1 TRMPGRVRRITVYE
15 TPQRFY
21 LVGSDNS
28 GTRFNLLKIDRLDSK
43 ALLTGEPENDYS
55 KSDIMQILST
65 VNEGSSIVCKSSG
78 SGSKKGRPNGG
89 LLERVYNAFGVL
101 GVVRFTEG
109 YYLIVITKATVMATF
124 GYHTIYKIAEVA
136 MMSLASD
143 DHVPSAEEQRYLK
156 QFQSVDLSTDFYF
169 SYTYDL
175 SRSLQENA
183 VNTNWDNNGDRTI
196 RADNKFVWNK
206 FLLEPLRSNLVSER
220 WFVECVH
227 GFVRQQIIE
236 LPCSKFSLVLIGRR
250 SSDYAGTRF
259 LKRGANLKGDVANDV
274 ETEQIVWDMNSAAS
288 IDKGRFSA
296 FVQRRGSVPLRWS
309 QDPSTR
315 GVVGKPLILIGIH
328 EPHAQT
334 AAAHFRDLKQK
345 YGDPIV
351 VMNLVKKREKRRGDE
366 NLLHEQFIKSVRY
379 LNQFLPLRNQIC
391 YISFDVAR
399 CNKSSSTISN
409 VITKLE
415 ELGDKIVCKS
425 GWFQSFPL
433 PHCRTK
439 WPHRSFSSFSPSF
452 SSCGRFLIQNGVCRT
467 NCVDCL
473 DRTNVAQFGI
483 GKVALAFQL
492 CAFGVLD
499 EPLIELSSEIS
510 RVYEDLFDEHGDTMA
525 WQYAGSQLVHSVKH
539 YKKMGAFQERSRDI
553 IQNLSRYYS
562 NTFSDYDK
570 QAALNLFLGVYR
582 PQITSNLHLWD
593 LPSDFYLHF
602 KPTEK
607 VTKDY
612 CLWWTTEEE
621 DRELMDGDYVIV
633 NSQRNRPSVSSDY
646 RVVRIATDDD
656 FREYYRT
663 FEMTSLDLRLKQL
676 ALVDCK
682 TVNVAGVNEEP
693 PSGQLMKLFKSDP
706 KPMSKKKKAEM
717 SDDED
722 DDGEETR
729 DDTIVQMDEVYE
741 KVIEPKAEESIFPQ
755 STVYQYV
762 PLSLGM
768 QSPLET
774 YGMSDRSAP
783 SQSALRLY
791 ENYAAASSINV
802 NPEDWSK
809 LKPKDLLEKFKETSR
824 IVDKYPLF
832 TADNICHTEIPAVT
846 NRWRRF
852 YEESCSLD
860 KPLSAA
866 DQKTFNAYDPK
877 SQILRSP

>member
-1 TRMPGRVRRITVYE
+1 MPGRVRRITVYE

-28 GTRFNLLKIDRLDSK
+28 GTRFNLLKIDRLDSR

-55 KSDIMQILST
+55 KADIMQILST
-65 VNEGSSIVCKSSG
+65 VSEGSSIVCKVSG
-78 SGSKKGRPNGG
+78 GGGKKGRPNGG

-109 YYLIVITKATVMATF
+109 YYLIVITKATVVASF
-124 GYHTIYKIAEVA
+124 GYHTIYKIAEAA

-143 DHVPSAEEQRYLK
+143 DHLPSAEEQRYLK

-183 VNTNWDNNGDRTI
+183 LNTNWDNEGNRTI
-196 RADNKFVWNK
+196 KADSKFVWNK
-206 FLLEPLRSNLVSER
+206 FLLEPLRNNLVSER

-227 GFVRQQIIE
+227 GFVRQQMIE

-288 IDKGRFSA
+288 IAKGRFSA

-334 AAAHFRDLKQK
+334 AGAHFADLKKK
-345 YGDPIV
+345 YGDPVV

-379 LNQFLPLRNQIC
+379 LNQFLPLPKRIC

-399 CNKSSSTISN
+399 CNKSSSTTSN

-415 ELGDKIVCKS
+415 ELGEKIICKS
-425 GWFQSFPL
+425 AWFQSFPL
-433 PHCRTK
+433 PHSRSK
-439 WPHRSFSSFSPSF
+439 WSHGSFSSFSPSY
-452 SSCGRFLIQNGVCRT
+452 SPCGRFLIQKGVCRT

-499 EPLIELSSEIS
+499 DPKIELSSEIS
-510 RVYEDLFDEHGDTMA
+510 RVYEDLLDEHGDTMA

-539 YKKMGAFQERSRDI
+539 YKKMAAFQERSRDI

-582 PQITSNLHLWD
+582 PQITSNIPLWD

-602 KPTEK
+602 KTTEK
-607 VTKDY
+607 VKKDY
-612 CLWWTTEEE
+612 CLWWTSEEE
-621 DRELMDGDYVIV
+621 DQELMDGDFVLV
-633 NSQRNRPSVSSDY
+633 DQKERNRPSVTNDY

-656 FREYYRT
+656 FRE
-663 FEMTSLDLRLKQL
+663 LKQL
-676 ALVDCK
+676 ALMECK
-682 TVNVAGVNEEP
+682 TVNVAGVNDEP

-706 KPMSKKKKAEM
+706 KAMSKKKKTDM

-722 DDGEETR
+722 EDGEETR
-729 DDTIVQMDEVYE
+729 DDTIVQMEDAYE
-741 KVIEPKAEESIFPQ
+741 KVIEPKPEETVFPQ

-768 QSPLET
+768 KSPLET
-774 YGMSDRSAP
+774 YGFNERSGP
-783 SQSALRLY
+783 SQASLKLY
-791 ENYAAASSINV
+791 ENYAAASSINS

-824 IVDKYPLF
+824 ITDKCTLF
-832 TADNICHTEIPAVT
+832 TADNICHTEIPSVT
-846 NRWRRF
+846 DRWYRF
-852 YEESCSLD
+852 YKDSCALDHKISAKDMATFEEY
-860 KPLSAA
+860 AH
-866 DQKTFNAYDPK
+866 
-877 SQILRSP
+877 